1 MLLMI
6 KIDVYHTPKYLLKIS
21 KEESNGNISTKLNIC
36 IYLNIKLNNIL
47 FLKYFKRFLS
57 LFTY

>member
-6 KIDVYHTPKYLLKIS
+6 KIDVYLTPKYLLKIS

-36 IYLNIKLNNIL
+36 IYLNIKFL
-47 FLKYFKRFLS
+47 FIIQN
-57 LFTY
+57 